1 MQKQKLTWLWVAA
14 ILQLLTAL
22 VHSMSFF
29 AKDVPANETEKQLH
43 ELIMTYKKDLGLG
56 FAPTFHDFLMALS
69 AGFALLYLLGGLL
82 GIYFIR
88 KKMSTDLLKGYLNI
102 SILVYGIN
110 FIVTAYFTF
119 IFPIAFT
126 GLVLIAL
133 VLARF
138 TLKAK

>member
-1 MQKQKLTWLWVAA
+1 MNDSLSEFAHRPENYWNIVVRQFRRNRIAVASLWVVLA
-14 ILQLLTAL
+14 LFLL
-22 VHSMSFF
+22 
-29 AKDVPANETEKQLH
+29 
-43 ELIMTYKKDLGLG
+43 
-56 FAPTFHDFLMALS
+56 ALS

>member
-1 MQKQKLTWLWVAA
+1 MSTFLSTYDRSRMAENKTTVLQGTLDLL
-14 ILQLLTAL
+14 IL
-22 VHSMSFF
+22 
-29 AKDVPANETEKQLH
+29 K
-43 ELIMTYKKDLGLG
+43 
-56 FAPTFHDFLMALS
+56 ALS
-69 AGFALLYLLGGLL
+69 AGFALLYLFGGLL

>member
-69 AGFALLYLLGGLL
+69 AGLRYCTCWAGC
-82 GIYFIR
+82 
-88 KKMSTDLLKGYLNI
+88 S
-102 SILVYGIN
+102 V
-110 FIVTAYFTF
+110 
-119 IFPIAFT
+119 
-126 GLVLIAL
+126 
-133 VLARF
+133 F
-138 TLKAK
+138 TLFVKK

>member
-1 MQKQKLTWLWVAA
+1 MQKQKLTWLWIAA

-29 AKDVPANETEKQLH
+29 AKDVPANDTEKQLH

-69 AGFALLYLLGGLL
+69 AGFALLYLFGGLL
-82 GIYFIR
+82 GIYVIR
-88 KKMSTDLLKGYLNI
+88 KKSSPDFLKGFLNI

-110 FIVTAYFTF
+110 FIVAAYFTF
-119 IFPIAFT
+119 IIPISFT
-126 GLVLIAL
+126 CLVFIAVLI
-133 VLARF
+133 ARF

>member
-22 VHSMSFF
+22 FHSMTLF
-29 AKDVPANETEKQLH
+29 AKEVPTNDTEKQLH

-56 FAPTFHDFLMALS
+56 FAPTFRDFILALS
-69 AGFALLYLLGGLL
+69 TSFALLYLLGGLL
-82 GIYFIR
+82 SIYFMR
-88 KKMSTDLLKGYLNI
+88 KKLSTDLLKGFLNI

-133 VLARF
+133 LLARF
-138 TLKAK
+138 TLKTK